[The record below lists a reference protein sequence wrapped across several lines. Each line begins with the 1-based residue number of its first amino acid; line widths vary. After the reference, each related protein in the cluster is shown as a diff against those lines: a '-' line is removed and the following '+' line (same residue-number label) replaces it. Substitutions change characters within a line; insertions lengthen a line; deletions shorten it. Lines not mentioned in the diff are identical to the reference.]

1 MLFFEVRVKFDKMME
16 NGVIKRVTEAYAVD
30 AMTFTEAEARITDQM
45 RPYIQGNF
53 EVVAEKRAK
62 YNEIKFDDGDIFFLV
77 KFNLITTNDAGQEKR
92 APLHVMF
99 RENDFDE
106 AKKAAKTY
114 MKESMV
120 DYEIE
125 FIKETKIMD
134 VFMRDPV
141 DD

>member
-1 MLFFEVRVKFDKMME
+1 MRFFEVKVKYDKMQD
-16 NGVIKRVTEAYAVD
+16 NGALKAVTETYALD
-30 AMTFTEAEARITDQM
+30 ALSFTEAEAKITDQM
-45 RPYIQGNF
+45 RPFIQGEF

-62 YNEIKFDDGDIFFLV
+62 YTEIKFDDGDIFFLV

-114 MKESMV
+114 MNESMV

>member
-1 MLFFEVRVKFDKMME
+1 MLFFEVRVKYDKMME

-30 AMTFTEAEARITDQM
+30 AMSFTEAEERITEQM
-45 RPYIQGNF
+45 RPYISGNF
-53 EVVAEKRAK
+53 EVVAEKHAK

-77 KFNLITTNDAGQEKR
+77 KFNLITVNESDQEKR

-99 RENDFDE
+99 REQDFDE
-106 AKKAAKTY
+106 AKKAARNY
-114 MKESMV
+114 MNDSMV

-134 VFMRDPV
+134 VFMRDPLK
-141 DD
+141 D

>member
-1 MLFFEVRVKFDKMME
+1 MLFFEVRVKYDKMME

-30 AMTFTEAEARITDQM
+30 AMSFTEAEARITDQM
-45 RPYIQGNF
+45 RPYQGQF

-62 YNEIKFDDGDIFFLV
+62 YNEIKFDEGDLFFLV
-77 KFNLITTNDAGQEKR
+77 KFNLITTNDADQEKR

-99 RENDFDE
+99 REQDFDE
-106 AKKAAKTY
+106 AKKAARLY
-114 MKESMV
+114 MKDSLM

-134 VFMRDPV
+134 VFMRDGQE
-141 DD
+141 

>member
-1 MLFFEVRVKFDKMME
+1 MLFFEVRVKYDKMME

-30 AMTFTEAEARITDQM
+30 AMSFTEAEARITDQM

-62 YNEIKFDDGDIFFLV
+62 YNEIKFNDGDLFFLV
-77 KFNLITTNDAGQEKR
+77 KYNLITINEAGQEKR
-92 APLHVMF
+92 SPLHVMF
-99 RENDFDE
+99 RQYNIDD
-106 AKKAAKTY
+106 AKKEARQH

>member
-1 MLFFEVRVKFDKMME
+1 MRFFEVKVKYDKMLE
-16 NGVIKRVTEAYAVD
+16 TGAVKTVTESYALD
-30 AMTFTEAEARITDQM
+30 ALSFTEAEARITDQM

-114 MKESMV
+114 MNESIV